1 MYMERSLMDKLK
13 LTGKKLN
20 MTQLFNK
27 AGKVM
32 PVTCVLV
39 DGSFKDN
46 ISNDLVGKEIVLWGF
61 SKGRGFAG
69 GMKRYGFKGGPA
81 TRGQSTSPRQS
92 GSIGSQTPGRV
103 RKGKK
108 MAGHYGNK
116 KITVKGLKIA
126 GIEKEASKIMVSGPV
141 PGARNS
147 KVNLRFV

>member
-1 MYMERSLMDKLK
+1 MEK

-20 MTQLFNK
+20 MTQLFTES
-27 AGKVM
+27 GKVT

-39 DGSFKDN
+39 DDAFKTDLT
-46 ISNDLVGKEIVLWGF
+46 DELVGKEVVLWGF

-103 RKGKK
+103 RKGKR

-116 KITVKGLKIA
+116 RITVKGLKIA
-126 GIEKEASKIMVSGPV
+126 GIEKEASKIMVSGSV

-147 KVNLRFV
+147 KVNLRFI

>member
-1 MYMERSLMDKLK
+1 
-13 LTGKKLN
+13 
-20 MTQLFNK
+20 MTQLFTES
-27 AGKVM
+27 GKVT

-39 DGSFKDN
+39 DDAFKIHLTDE
-46 ISNDLVGKEIVLWGF
+46 LVGKEVVLWGF

-103 RKGKK
+103 RKGKR

-116 KITVKGLKIA
+116 RITVKGLKIA

-147 KVNLRFV
+147 KVNLRFI